1 MCVVR
6 SEKVR
11 GRKMWLVLIYRIC
24 YVERQ
29 LNVCVQSVEVG
40 WEMDAYKLGW
50 RKEETFEIVAFW
62 MVR

>member
-1 MCVVR
+1 
-6 SEKVR
+6 
-11 GRKMWLVLIYRIC
+11 MWLVLIYRIC

-40 WEMDAYKLGW
+40 WEMDAYKLDW